1 MSQEIF
7 FCLLITI
14 SQQFLLK
21 KKKKLLF
28 CNSIPALGTFDNV
41 DCKAISTAN
50 YSYEKLVG
58 YSKFQTSISYFEAS

>member
-21 KKKKLLF
+21 KKMLLF

-58 YSKFQTSISYFEAS
+58 YSKFQTSIIYFEAS